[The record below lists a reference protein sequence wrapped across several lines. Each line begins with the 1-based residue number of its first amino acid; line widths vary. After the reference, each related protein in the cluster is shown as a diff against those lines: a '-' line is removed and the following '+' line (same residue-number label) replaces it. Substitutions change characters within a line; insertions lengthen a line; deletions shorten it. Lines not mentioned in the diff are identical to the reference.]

1 MEKQIISIIV
11 NFVVTGILGY
21 LVATLKNIKAK
32 KKEKEDKIL
41 LEIENIK
48 KKLEKLDQEDL
59 LQMKSDLSNKFF
71 IFDAMDEIEDYLVE
85 SFRNECERYFDR
97 GGDSWIHNQ
106 YEKSF
111 DWEIKPTIYTKN
123 P

>member
-32 KKEKEDKIL
+32 KKEKDDKIL

-59 LQMKSDLSNKFF
+59 KQMKANLSNKFF
-71 IFDAMDEIEDYLVE
+71 IYDAMDEVEDYLVE
-85 SFRNECERYFDR
+85 SFRNDCERYFDR
-97 GGDSWIHNQ
+97 DGDSWVHPM
-106 YEKSF
+106 YEASF
-111 DWEIKPTIYTKN
+111 DWDIKPTGYLK
-123 P
+123 